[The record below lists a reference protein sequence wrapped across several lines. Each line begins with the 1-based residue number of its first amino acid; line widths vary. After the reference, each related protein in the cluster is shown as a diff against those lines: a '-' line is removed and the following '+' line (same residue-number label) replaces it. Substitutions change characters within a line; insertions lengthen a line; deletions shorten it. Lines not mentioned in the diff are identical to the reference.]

1 MPYDSNC
8 GEVVESTSDP
18 SGSKVAPQTIPLPT
32 LKRKQYTSTS
42 NNKEIDLGQNSSN
55 IGPEN
60 DVIDTSDHSRVT
72 TGASKKFLESSKV
85 PRSGPYW
92 AHGKRRGD
100 TKGKLQKGRKD
111 VKGVE
116 THVGFTKAGELH
128 MVVGN
133 LPCDPDE
140 IDSEDIELVRTGRKG
155 TERSVREVDDSII
168 SNLSD
173 ESIDIID
180 GSKIDNEEVV
190 RKLKSRDV
198 VNANNPVPGSSSRK
212 DEKRTE
218 QKGNSSKTKLKL
230 KVITLR
236 KQSFG
241 SNEIK
246 QGRFVREGEFN
257 DKFRLPYSK
266 REEEAIINY
275 MLEEGGFR
283 LRKGNKIWELMEEKG
298 ICPGRTWQ
306 SMKQRWDKF
315 ISKSLDKFGVTVDE
329 LEQRDEKDKSESEDD
344 AEVSQRGFRGNAN
357 YYTNIEDLKIIEFM
371 VSNQRFD
378 VGGRAL
384 WQVKYFTGCLCT
396 LY

>member
-1 MPYDSNC
+1 
-8 GEVVESTSDP
+8 
-18 SGSKVAPQTIPLPT
+18 
-32 LKRKQYTSTS
+32 
-42 NNKEIDLGQNSSN
+42 
-55 IGPEN
+55 
-60 DVIDTSDHSRVT
+60 
-72 TGASKKFLESSKV
+72 
-85 PRSGPYW
+85 
-92 AHGKRRGD
+92 
-100 TKGKLQKGRKD
+100 
-111 VKGVE
+111 
-116 THVGFTKAGELH
+116 
-128 MVVGN
+128 VVGN

-155 TERSVREVDDSII
+155 TERTVREFDESIV
-168 SNLSD
+168 STLNDED

-180 GSKIDNEEVV
+180 GSDIGNEEVV
-190 RKLKSRDV
+190 RKLKSRDR
-198 VNANNPVPGSSSRK
+198 VNANNPVHGLSSRK

-218 QKGNSSKTKLKL
+218 QKGNSRKTKLKL

-236 KQSFG
+236 KQSVG
-241 SNEIK
+241 SNETK
-246 QGRFVREGEFN
+246 QRRFVREGEFN

-266 REEEAIINY
+266 REEEAIITY

-283 LRKGNKIWELMEEKG
+283 LRKGNRIWELMEEKR

-344 AEVSQRGFRGNAN
+344 AEVSQRGFRVNAN

-371 VSNQRFD
+371 ESNQRFD

-384 WQVKYFTGCLCT
+384 WQLMETRGVLSGRSWHSMKERFRKVIMKKIRSYGLSEETVQRFLTKCRDRLNT
-396 LY
+396 V